1 MQETLEES
9 KQEVYQL
16 TGYRGVFASQ
26 GAKKGVIL
34 YIRDGSPGGSIT
46 AVALPHSRSVLK
58 KLTIYLSKEELP
70 PSALHHL
77 KNIIS
82 KDVDTLL
89 IGDLNYCYC
98 SEQNAISRYLERVA
112 FIWSVPF
119 SNFDA
124 MCLLF
129 PPFLNMC
136 NV

>member
-89 IGDLNYCYC
+89 IGDLNYCHY
-98 SEQNAISRYLERVA
+98 SEQNAISA
-112 FIWSVPF
+112 GIWK
-119 SNFDA
+119 
-124 MCLLF
+124 LLYIF
-129 PPFLNMC
+129 GLFYFQIWM
-136 NV
+136 